1 MFGDEE
7 CPTSSKQ
14 MLSII
19 RGSGIRFVTFSE
31 PLSRPSNPKEC
42 NFHDKATGESVKK
55 VKGLE

>member
-14 MLSII
+14 MLCII
-19 RGSGIRFVTFSE
+19 RGSGVRFGAFSE

-42 NFHDKATGESVKK
+42 NFQDKATGESVKK
-55 VKGLE
+55 VKGLK